1 MVKTHL
7 KRWRD
12 AAWKEFTLLFCLG
25 LASVCLWVFVELA
38 EDVSSGEHQ
47 GFDER
52 IMKSL
57 RRADHPELVRGPPWI
72 ATAARDM
79 TAMGGATVTI
89 LITGLTCGY
98 LALNRRLKL
107 AGFIVVAIG
116 GGFLLNVALKHS
128 FSRPRPAVV
137 PLLAPPETSSSF
149 PSGHSMSS
157 AVVYI
162 TMGAL
167 LARSSSR
174 RADKIFLFGAAFLVS
189 GMIALSRVILGVHYP
204 TDVLAGWSV
213 GAAWALACSIVAYR
227 MQLSGA
233 LPASEMSVEQ
243 NS

>member
-1 MVKTHL
+1 MKTHL

-12 AAWKEFTLLFCLG
+12 AAWKEFLLLFSLG

-57 RRADHPELVRGPPWI
+57 RQPDHPELVRGPPWM

-79 TAMGGATVTI
+79 TAMGGAVVTV
-89 LITGLTCGY
+89 LVTGLTCVY
-98 LALNRRLKL
+98 LALNRRFRLV
-107 AGFIVVAIG
+107 GFIIVAIG
-116 GGFLLNVALKHS
+116 GGFLLNLALKHS
-128 FSRPRPAVV
+128 FNRPRPDVV
-137 PLLAPPETSSSF
+137 PLLAPRETSSSF

-174 RADKIFLFGAAFLVS
+174 RVDKIYLLGAGLLVS
-189 GMIALSRVILGVHYP
+189 AIIALSRVVLGVHYP
-204 TDVLAGWSV
+204 TDVLAGWSA
-213 GAAWALACSIVAYR
+213 GTAWALICSLVAYR

-233 LPASEMSVEQ
+233 LREPETLEKKDS
-243 NS
+243 